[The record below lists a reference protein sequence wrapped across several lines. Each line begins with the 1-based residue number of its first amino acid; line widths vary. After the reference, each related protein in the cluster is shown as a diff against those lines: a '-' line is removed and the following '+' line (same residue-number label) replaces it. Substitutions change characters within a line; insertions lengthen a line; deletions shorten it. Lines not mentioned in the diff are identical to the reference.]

1 MSVWE
6 FGYERQCGIVT
17 TAKQKKVLKISEIL
31 LIYRKKQ
38 SQLLRI
44 LHDIREKSLVI
55 REKSLVEPPPTEFPL
70 SKTNVF

>member
-1 MSVWE
+1 MWDCYNRE
-6 FGYERQCGIVT
+6 T
-17 TAKQKKVLKISEIL
+17 KKVLKISEIL
-31 LIYRKKQ
+31 LIYPKKQ

-44 LHDIREKSLVI
+44 LHDIREKSLAI